1 MDGCFFFWCGC
12 IGGEGKTE
20 RRDDRNS
27 NPQTK
32 KTPRT
37 YPARWSDTTGAA
49 PRPGPRPPPSPP
61 PGVLLP
67 LLLQA
72 AQALLPPAARALA
85 PAAGG
90 PVDAARMT
98 VVVWRRRRRRCGFGG
113 GVVDSVRRGFIHS
126 LPHSPLPPPPP
137 PPPTTAPAAPRA
149 GTGAKQTTPSK
160 HPPHPIPP
168 TTAPPKNISHC
179 PTHPSPSPPSPNNRP
194 RSPSGRCGASAFSS
208 MSMPAAFRPLPKAS
222 AVLQC
227 MWWDGQAID

>member
-1 MDGCFFFWCGC
+1 MGADALVEKERQK
-12 IGGEGKTE
+12 GGTTE
-20 RRDDRNS
+20 TATPKR
-27 NPQTK
+27 K
-32 KTPRT
+32 KHTRT

-126 LPHSPLPPPPP
+126 LPHSPLPPP
-137 PPPTTAPAAPRA
+137 
-149 GTGAKQTTPSK
+149 
-160 HPPHPIPP
+160 
-168 TTAPPKNISHC
+168 
-179 PTHPSPSPPSPNNRP
+179 SPSSPNNRP